1 MDERQK
7 RILAS
12 LVAGSALSLTLGVT
26 ASAEEVTNTEI
37 QESIS
42 QTNEVGSTTGTG
54 TTDTNG
60 TGTTG
65 TNGTGSTGSTGTGTT
80 DTNGTG
86 TTDTTGTGTTDTT
99 GTGTTDTN
107 GTGTTDTNGT
117 GTTDTNG
124 TGTTDT
130 NGTGT
135 TGSTGTG
142 STNTPEGGNANE
154 VNNINE
160 KSDNEIVGTN
170 EDNAT
175 DESDSTDGNDSTNEG
190 SSANEGNSTNEG
202 NSANEGSSTPESTVA
217 SEPVT
222 YTTPETT
229 PAETGT
235 TPPVVTVKGGAL
247 TAGDEKWDDENKAGL
262 RFDKAS
268 GSVVMVNNSNAVTIQ
283 TDSKGVNLSVA
294 GVNRISTL
302 YADGDVNITGTGI
315 VLIDSIDMLE
325 GTNLNLLTNTNIY
338 TEGSAAVFLKTGEG
352 VYQLINGEVSGILD
366 EEYTIPDGVMLVVP
380 NGGTLDM
387 RVTTTV
393 KTETTDSVGT
403 QTETHYGFTDAEKS
417 ILESDSEEEKKIFT
431 ESGVTQDGVVVKK
444 SVIFSTPKL
453 NIAAKSVLHIQ
464 EGGQLLMNAFRNETL
479 GVVNSS
485 TLEVSGILGLDGK
498 IRAYQG
504 SGVGQAENFYLNVKD
519 TGFIT
524 GLTENGTLS
533 GVTVVYED
541 GAGDV
546 DGDTLNITGDGSY
559 VKINNG
565 GIAQLNTYGKTGVV
579 FDDGNSIGNITAE
592 EGGSVTFYA
601 TDYTAQMQVEEIDG
615 DYSISSGY
623 VKVGNGFAKEN
634 FKPAENGIPFL
645 SNGGI
650 MGQKETSV
658 ARLEFWRGI
667 STLGQGSSFWKSG
680 TLTGFGSNID
690 YSYLSGNA
698 ATRGFDYYEVFVQDG
713 DDIKLYLLDKDSTQ
727 TLSAG
732 NICQIRGVNFNSRL
746 SVGNAVLNG
755 SSDSGWSSGS
765 GWRYNGSDLSMVNN
779 GEKVDIRADG
789 KGMNFS
795 VAGLNRIGTLYA
807 DADVNFTGTGIVLID
822 SLDLK
827 KGANLNLL
835 NIKDV
840 YQNGS
845 AAVFLKNDKGEY
857 VLINGSVAGILDE
870 EYTIP
875 TGITLIVPNGGV
887 LDMRVTKTAGQS
899 GSSTYS
905 APKLTVSSGAALEVA
920 GQMKMN
926 AFRVDTA
933 INSSTLQ
940 INGALRLSGALTVYQ
955 NSGDG
960 ESENFRLNVG
970 SGGSVTGNG
979 TMTGVTAIY
988 ETGAGNQDK
997 LNIAGDGSFVKINN
1011 GGISSLTT
1019 TGNAGV
1025 VFGEGAS
1032 IGTVTATGSG
1042 SVTFYGVNYTDQMQA
1057 NALSGS
1063 YRISSGYVK
1072 LGNGFAG
1079 ESFSTPAQGSI
1090 SFLSGDGVKGE
1101 YITSDPQLSYWKDM
1115 GTQGQGDGFWK
1126 SKTYSVDNVS
1136 SVDFSSLFADTT
1148 TGGCDFYEVYVQ
1160 EGDSIRL
1167 YRLDKDSTQSL
1178 STQNICQIRGVKY
1191 YSSITVG
1198 NTVLEGAND
1207 TGWTGSGT
1215 TGSGW
1220 RYDGSSVSMVNN
1232 GNTVNIKAEGKGVN
1246 LSVAGLNRIGTLYA
1260 DGNVNFTGTGIV
1272 LIDSISMPKWASL
1285 NLLTNTDIYADGT
1298 GSAAVFLKTGDGVY
1312 TLINKNVAGIL
1323 DETYTIPDGVTLVV
1337 PKDGVLDMRV
1347 TTSVTTTT
1355 TTTVE
1360 KNGTTT
1366 TQTETHYG
1374 MAEDERK
1381 QAVYN
1386 QPTIEISGD
1395 TTTKVSKSLHF
1406 TVPELNI
1413 SSKAVLRIQQG
1424 AQLLMQA
1431 FKDVVN
1437 GVSRSSILN
1446 VSGDLELYGQIEAT
1460 GDSQNGGTDG
1470 NLWLNVKSGGS
1481 VTGTGT
1487 ITNATIRYETGAGN
1501 QDQLN
1506 IAGDGNII
1514 ELNSNGIGALDVD
1527 GKANLYY
1534 ADNVTI
1540 GSVTV
1545 ESTGENAITFFGKKE
1560 LNRLNITNSITGN
1573 YTISSGYLTVNG
1585 NYANKTF
1592 DSTKA
1597 ETPIRTEICIA
1608 PIQGGTKAVELKKGD
1623 VFSYIEGTNTAKDP
1637 NIWTAGVG
1645 YTDDQNEISFAKL
1658 TSALGSHSIFEVFTC
1673 DASGNVTLYLLK
1685 NGDTVNTT
1693 GVFLIRGVN
1702 FNIVN
1707 QVQGGAADISTG
1719 TSTTGSGVL
1728 GGSNAGSF
1736 TGGNS
1741 NGVLEGDRQE
1751 QTGSSGSLTGTN
1763 TGSTG
1768 SGILGG
1774 GSSLTGGIANG
1785 VLDGDRVNQGG
1796 GQNNTL
1802 TGTDTGSTGS
1812 GVLGSGS
1819 SLVGGRPVGVLS
1831 GSRKPPAPPAT
1842 SGTEQQVTLPAAP
1855 KQEASEYDLVLKVTG
1870 SGTEYDLK
1878 AFYDGI
1884 ELKELGGGTV
1894 TVEMEVQLNPG
1905 WNPNDLFAVFR
1916 DEQGKLVAVRVRYDA
1931 RTGKLEFDAPML
1943 GQFRL
1948 VYLDWDG
1955 TDYTDEAFLAAIA
1968 GCLN

>member
-42 QTNEVGSTTGTG
+42 QTNEVGST
-54 TTDTNG
+54 
-60 TGTTG
+60 
-65 TNGTGSTGSTGTGTT
+65 NGTGSTGSTGTGTT

-86 TTDTTGTGTTDTT
+86 TTGPT

-117 GTTDTNG
+117 GTTGTTG

-130 NGTGT
+130 NGTGST
-135 TGSTGTG
+135 GSTETGGTNTTETGTTGTTETGSTGTTGTG
-142 STNTPEGGNANE
+142 STGTTETGGTNTTDTTGTGSTGSTETGSTDANGTGGTNTPEGGNA
-154 VNNINE
+154 
-160 KSDNEIVGTN
+160 
-170 EDNAT
+170 
-175 DESDSTDGNDSTNEG
+175 NEG

-202 NSANEGSSTPESTVA
+202 NSAPEGTVA

-315 VLIDSIDMLE
+315 VLIDSIDMPE

-504 SGVGQAENFYLNVKD
+504 SGVGQAENFYLNIKD

-565 GIAQLNTYGKTGVV
+565 GIANLNTSGNTGVV
-579 FDDGNSIGNITAE
+579 FDNGASIGNITAE

-601 TDYTAQMQVEEIDG
+601 TDYTAQMQADAIEG
-615 DYSISSGY
+615 DYGISSGY

-667 STLGQGSSFWKSG
+667 STLGQGTSFWKSS

-698 ATRGFDYYEVFVQDG
+698 ATRGFDYYEVFLY
-713 DDIKLYLLDKDSTQ
+713 DDATEETTLQLLTKDSV
-727 TLSAG
+727 LRLPAG
-732 NICQIRGVNFNSRL
+732 NIRMIRGVNFNSRIT
-746 SVGNAVLNG
+746 VGNEILNG
-755 SSDSGWSSGS
+755 ASASWNTDSKS
-765 GWRYNGSDLSMVNN
+765 GWRYDGSGFSMVNN
-779 GEKVDIRADG
+779 GNAVDVKAEG
-789 KGMNFS
+789 KGVDFS

-845 AAVFLKNDKGEY
+845 AAVFLKNANGEY
-857 VLINGSVAGILDE
+857 VLINGRTPGVSVPGILDE
-870 EYTIP
+870 
-875 TGITLIVPNGGV
+875 
-887 LDMRVTKTAGQS
+887 K
-899 GSSTYS
+899 
-905 APKLTVSSGAALEVA
+905 
-920 GQMKMN
+920 
-926 AFRVDTA
+926 
-933 INSSTLQ
+933 
-940 INGALRLSGALTVYQ
+940 
-955 NSGDG
+955 
-960 ESENFRLNVG
+960 
-970 SGGSVTGNG
+970 
-979 TMTGVTAIY
+979 
-988 ETGAGNQDK
+988 
-997 LNIAGDGSFVKINN
+997 
-1011 GGISSLTT
+1011 
-1019 TGNAGV
+1019 
-1025 VFGEGAS
+1025 
-1032 IGTVTATGSG
+1032 
-1042 SVTFYGVNYTDQMQA
+1042 
-1057 NALSGS
+1057 
-1063 YRISSGYVK
+1063 
-1072 LGNGFAG
+1072 
-1079 ESFSTPAQGSI
+1079 
-1090 SFLSGDGVKGE
+1090 
-1101 YITSDPQLSYWKDM
+1101 
-1115 GTQGQGDGFWK
+1115 
-1126 SKTYSVDNVS
+1126 
-1136 SVDFSSLFADTT
+1136 
-1148 TGGCDFYEVYVQ
+1148 
-1160 EGDSIRL
+1160 
-1167 YRLDKDSTQSL
+1167 
-1178 STQNICQIRGVKY
+1178 
-1191 YSSITVG
+1191 
-1198 NTVLEGAND
+1198 
-1207 TGWTGSGT
+1207 
-1215 TGSGW
+1215 
-1220 RYDGSSVSMVNN
+1220 
-1232 GNTVNIKAEGKGVN
+1232 
-1246 LSVAGLNRIGTLYA
+1246 
-1260 DGNVNFTGTGIV
+1260 
-1272 LIDSISMPKWASL
+1272 
-1285 NLLTNTDIYADGT
+1285 
-1298 GSAAVFLKTGDGVY
+1298 
-1312 TLINKNVAGIL
+1312 
-1323 DETYTIPDGVTLVV
+1323 YTIPDGVTLVV
-1337 PKDGVLDMRV
+1337 PKDGVLKMLV
-1347 TTSVTTTT
+1347 TTSVTT

-1366 TQTETHYG
+1366 TQTKTHYG
-1374 MAEDERK
+1374 MAEDERN

-1386 QPTIEISGD
+1386 QPTTEIIGD

-1437 GVSRSSILN
+1437 GVSRSSTLN
-1446 VSGDLELYGQIEAT
+1446 VSGTLELDGQMKAT
-1460 GDSQNGGTDG
+1460 GDSKNGTDA

-1487 ITNATIRYETGAGN
+1487 ITNATIRYETGAGD

-1506 IAGDGNII
+1506 IAGDRNII
-1514 ELNSNGIGALDVD
+1514 ELNSSGIGALDVD
-1527 GKANLYY
+1527 GKADVYY

-1540 GSVTV
+1540 GSVSV
-1545 ESTGENAITFFGKKE
+1545 DNSGENTITFYGKKE
-1560 LNRLNITNSITGN
+1560 LNRLNITNSIAGN
-1573 YTISSGYLTVNG
+1573 YTISSGYLTVGG

-1592 DSTKA
+1592 DSTTA
-1597 ETPIRTEICIA
+1597 GTPIRTEICIA
-1608 PIQGGTKAVELKKGD
+1608 PTKGGGSILELKPGD
-1623 VFSYIEGTNTAKDP
+1623 FFSYVKNTNTANFGFESKVD
-1637 NIWTAGVG
+1637 G
-1645 YTDDQNEISFAKL
+1645 YTGDSINWADL
-1658 TSALGSHSIFEVFTC
+1658 TSKLGEYHIFEVYTRGSDGKVTMHLF
-1673 DASGNVTLYLLK
+1673 SGDQDGTMS
-1685 NGDTVNTT
+1685 TS

-1702 FNIVN
+1702 FDIVDITY
-1707 QVQGGAADISTG
+1707 QPSGDISTG
-1719 TSTTGSGVL
+1719 TSNTGSGVL
-1728 GGSNAGSF
+1728 GGGNAGSF
-1736 TGGNS
+1736 N
-1741 NGVLEGDRQE
+1741 
-1751 QTGSSGSLTGTN
+1751 
-1763 TGSTG
+1763 
-1768 SGILGG
+1768 G
-1774 GSSLTGGIANG
+1774 GSASGVWNG
-1785 VLDGDRVNQGG
+1785 NRDSQTG
-1796 GQNNTL
+1796 GQNDTL

-1812 GVLGSGS
+1812 GVLGGGS
-1819 SLVGGRPVGVLS
+1819 SLVGGKPVGVL
-1831 GSRKPPAPPAT
+1831 GGTRKPPAPPTTPAT
-1842 SGTEQQVTLPAAP
+1842 PDTPQEASQPDAP
-1855 KQEASEYDLVLKVTG
+1855 KQETSKYDLVLKVTG

-1931 RTGKLEFDAPML
+1931 LTGKLEFDAPML

-1955 TDYTDEAFLAAIA
+1955 TDYTDEAFLAAILA
-1968 GCLN
+1968 AL